1 MKTIQDLKKNDRFK
15 FNNTIYLVRRK
26 WINDDKP
33 LIAVNDD
40 GHIKEEERFYY
51 EGLEIEKL

>member
-1 MKTIQDLKKNDRFK
+1 MNTINDLKKNDKFK
-15 FNNTIYLVRRK
+15 FNDIIYTVKRC

-33 LIAVNDD
+33 LIAFD
-40 GHIKEEERFYY
+40 EFLTTTRFYY

>member
-1 MKTIQDLKKNDRFK
+1 MDAIINDLKKGNKFK
-15 FNNTIYLVRRK
+15 FNETIYTVKRC

-33 LIAVNDD
+33 LIAVDEYFN
-40 GHIKEEERFYY
+40 ETRFYY